1 MPPMVQVGRTP
12 MGSYLN
18 PHALP
23 PTGKN
28 TAVGSVYGASMGA
41 NINVSRKSQVA
52 TASGAQTDRY
62 NPQAEG
68 LDRDSMLDDI
78 IPKSDQQL
86 AKLFDKIYRD
96 DAVAGSAVDLIRTFS
111 WSDYTLSG
119 VKDPAKMKIYA
130 DALEMFQPITRM
142 PELEGDVLKQGR
154 SISTLLFDDDT
165 NTWSGIIPHDPHD
178 CTLTKLPIA
187 GFDPMIDLQANQE
200 MTDFLKSKDKRALA
214 AQKMFPDRLKK
225 ALLSGKAELDPL
237 TTLFV
242 PRKVS
247 MNDFKGT
254 SIYWRILPYY
264 AIEKA
269 LLTSTIA
276 NARRRTRSILHV
288 QAGVDNVWEPTDQE
302 LADITS
308 LFLSSEEDPAGA
320 VIATRNGIQTNDVR
334 SGSDHWKISEEQD
347 SLKSA
352 KLAALGLS
360 DSMLSGEANFNTV
373 DATMT
378 MFVEARKI
386 ARAHLTR
393 TIIYNKLFAT
403 LARVHG
409 FTKSS
414 TSMANASH
422 GVRTGNRSF
431 VTASPSEES
440 LAIPFSELEMPV
452 VHWTKNLS
460 PQSDTA
466 YLDILD
472 RAKAAGIPV
481 TLGMYAS
488 AAGIDLNQLK
498 DTVGDDKKTRAFFKK
513 FMPEDAAAGGGSG
526 GWGGGGGGSAF
537 ASDRAYV
544 FEADQFGLTA
554 LASAVGEGPDRTLLG
569 LHVPEIIDC
578 IDDLTKDNRAM
589 AMLND
594 WPALNNKLYTRLG
607 TDERVDAMKYI
618 LNRAGYTGIPVSG
631 SFLTSVATTIAE
643 STANTEL
650 SKPRLKF
657 LRDELLVIAT
667 IYKRSQDHSGFNTQ
681 ASYAASKEAERRAVA
696 ETSARRVLASFT
708 NLRDQTTNR
717 LLYTGLI

>member
-1 MPPMVQVGRTP
+1 
-12 MGSYLN
+12 MGSYMN
-18 PHALP
+18 PLALP

-28 TAVGSVYGASMGA
+28 MAMGSVHGASMGA
-41 NINVSRKSQVA
+41 NIQTSRKSQVA

-119 VKDPAKMKIYA
+119 IKDPAKMKIFA
-130 DALEMFQPITRM
+130 DALEMFQPITTM

-154 SISTLLFDDDT
+154 SISTLLFDDET

-178 CTLTKLPIA
+178 CTITKLPVK
-187 GFDPMIDLQANQE
+187 GFDPLIDLQANQE
-200 MTDFLKSKDKRALA
+200 MMDFLKSKDKRA
-214 AQKMFPDRLKK
+214 AQAQAMFPDRLKK

-242 PRKVS
+242 PRRVS

-347 SLKSA
+347 SLKTA

-386 ARAHLTR
+386 ARAHFTR

-409 FTKSS
+409 FTKSD
-414 TSMANASH
+414 TSAANAAH
-422 GVRTGNRSF
+422 MVRAGSRSF
-431 VTASPSEES
+431 VMASPSEEAM
-440 LAIPFSELEMPV
+440 AIPFAELEMPV

-466 YLDILD
+466 YMDILD
-472 RAKAAGIPV
+472 RAKQAGIPV
-481 TLGMYAS
+481 TMSMYAS
-488 AAGIDLNQLK
+488 AAGIDLNQLR
-498 DTVGDDKKTRAFFKK
+498 DTVADDKKTRAFFKK
-513 FMPEDAAAGGGSG
+513 FMPEDAAAGGGGG
-526 GWGGGGGGSAF
+526 GWGGGGGGAF
-537 ASDRAYV
+537 ASSRAYA

-569 LHVPEIIDC
+569 LRVPEIIDT
-578 IDDLTKDNRAM
+578 IDDLTKDHRAM

-594 WPALNNKLYTRLG
+594 WPSLNKSLYERLG
-607 TDERVDAMKYI
+607 TDDRVDAMKYV
-618 LNRAGYTGIPVSG
+618 LNRAGYTGVPVSG
-631 SFLTSVATTIAE
+631 AFLTGVAETIAK
-643 STANTEL
+643 AATEAGV
-650 SKPRLKF
+650 SKARLKF

-667 IYKRSQDHSGFNTQ
+667 IYKRSQDHSGFNSKS
-681 ASYAASKEAERRAVA
+681 SYEASKEAERRAVA

-708 NLRDQTTNR
+708 GLRDQTPSR
-717 LLYTGLI
+717 LIYTGLL